1 MKRRDLSRWLLSV
14 TRPTLAPLLG
24 SALCRIIDQSLGLI
38 LLAWA
43 SYRTVEI
50 AQLISSEAP
59 MGRHLLVTIGVLLGG
74 ALLKAL
80 AHYLE
85 HFLGHWVAFHAL
97 ELLRSQAYHDL
108 APQAPGVMARN
119 ESGDFLT
126 RLTRD
131 IDRIEVFFAHTFAPL
146 VSVIVV
152 PLALVAWLWAS
163 LGALAGGLFLLWCLI
178 GTALAPIWGK
188 ARERRATA
196 QTMATRSAIAQSVT
210 DTIQGMREVVG
221 YGREHE
227 RLAQLDELATEADH
241 SQRRVARISGVRRGM
256 VRATQLLAIATP
268 ALLAFQPMHTEV
280 VSVGTVL
287 AATLMSARCWEMV
300 RGVEG
305 FAEAL
310 KESFAAA
317 ERVYT
322 LTHGPA
328 LAGGEADWPAHP
340 AIEFESVTYHYRDG
354 DDRRFQRAALSDVS
368 LRVEPGQWVCLTG
381 HTGCGKSTLVRLLL
395 RYDDPTSGAI
405 RIGGI
410 DIRDIS
416 IDELR
421 ERIHFVTQ
429 NSALFHGTIRSNLLL
444 AQPDATED
452 EMWRA
457 LKLAGISDEVK
468 EFDSGLDQPI
478 GEGGAGVSG
487 GQRQRLCLA
496 RALLTVPDILVLDE
510 FCSQLDPN
518 LDERIHTHLRQ
529 QLTGTTVIEI
539 THRDTGIASADA
551 VISMSGGQLIDK

>member
-1 MKRRDLSRWLLSV
+1 MKRRELSRWLLTI

-24 SALCRIIDQSLGLI
+24 SALCRIVDQGMGLV

-43 SYRTVEI
+43 TYRTVGI
-50 AQLISSEAP
+50 AHLIRADQSI
-59 MGRHLLVTIGVLLGG
+59 GGYLLITIVVLLAG
-74 ALLKAL
+74 ALIKAF

-152 PLALVAWLWAS
+152 PLALFSWLWLMLGAPTAS
-163 LGALAGGLFLLWCLI
+163 LFFLWCLVGAAI
-178 GTALAPIWGK
+178 APIWGK
-188 ARERRATA
+188 SRERRATTE
-196 QTMATRSAIAQSVT
+196 TMTTRSLIAQSVT
-210 DTIQGMREVVG
+210 DTVQGMREVIG
-221 YGREHE
+221 YGREYE
-227 RLAQLDELATEADH
+227 RLNQLDEYAADADH
-241 SQRRVARISGVRRGM
+241 SQKRIARISGTRRGL

-268 ALLAFQPMHTEV
+268 ALVAYHPMQTGLV
-280 VSVGTVL
+280 PVGTVL
-287 AATLMSARCWEMV
+287 AATVMSARCWEMI

-305 FAEAL
+305 FAEGL

-317 ERVYT
+317 ERVYS

-328 LAGGEADWPAHP
+328 LVGGDASWPKSP
-340 AIEFESVTYHYRDG
+340 VIEFDAVTYRYRDG
-354 DDRRFQRAALSDVS
+354 EDHRFHRAALTDVS
-368 LRVEPGQWVCLTG
+368 MQVEPGQWVCLTG

-410 DIRDIS
+410 DIRDLP

-421 ERIHFVTQ
+421 TRIHCVTQ

-444 AQPDATED
+444 AQPDADEED
-452 EMWRA
+452 MWRA
-457 LKLAGISDEVK
+457 LELANIAEEVR

-496 RALLTVPDILVLDE
+496 RALLNIPDILVLDE
-510 FCSQLDPN
+510 FCSQLDPA
-518 LDERIHTHLRQ
+518 LDERIHAQLRQ
-529 QLTGTTVIEI
+529 ELTETTVIEI

-551 VISMSGGQLIDK
+551 VISMSRGQIIDR

>member
-1 MKRRDLSRWLLSV
+1 MKRRELSRWLLSI

-24 SALCRIIDQSLGLI
+24 SALCRIIDQAMGLG

-43 SYRTVEI
+43 TYRTVDI
-50 AQLISSEAP
+50 AHLINAGAP
-59 MGRHLLVTIGVLLGG
+59 IGGHLLLTIGVLLVG
-74 ALLKAL
+74 ALIKAL

-108 APQAPGVMARN
+108 APQAPGVMAIN

-152 PLALVAWLWAS
+152 PLALFTWLWAS
-163 LGALAGGLFLLWCLI
+163 LGAPTAGLFLLWCLM
-178 GTALAPIWGK
+178 GTALAPIWGR

-196 QTMATRSAIAQSVT
+196 ETMATRSAIAQSVT

-227 RLAQLDELATEADH
+227 RLAQLDELASEADH
-241 SQRRVARISGVRRGM
+241 SQKRVARVSGVRRGL

-268 ALLAFQPMHTEV
+268 ALLAYHPMHTQMV
-280 VSVGTVL
+280 PVGTVL

-305 FAEAL
+305 FAEGL

-328 LAGGEADWPAHP
+328 LTGGDADWPSNS
-340 AIEFESVTYHYRDG
+340 AIEFDSVTYRYRDS
-354 DDRRFQRAALSDVS
+354 DDSRSQRAALIDVS
-368 LRVEPGQWVCLTG
+368 LRVEPGHWVCLTG

-395 RYDDPTSGAI
+395 RYDDPTSGSI

-410 DIRDIS
+410 DIRDMP
-416 IDELR
+416 IDALR
-421 ERIHFVTQ
+421 DRIHFVTQ

-444 AQPDATED
+444 AQPEASEAQ
-452 EMWRA
+452 MWSA
-457 LKLAGISDEVK
+457 LELAGISDEVK

-478 GEGGAGVSG
+478 GEGGTGVSG

-496 RALLTVPDILVLDE
+496 RALLSVPDILVLDE

-518 LDERIHTHLRQ
+518 LDERIHAHLRQ

-551 VISMSGGQLIDK
+551 VISMSGGQLIDR